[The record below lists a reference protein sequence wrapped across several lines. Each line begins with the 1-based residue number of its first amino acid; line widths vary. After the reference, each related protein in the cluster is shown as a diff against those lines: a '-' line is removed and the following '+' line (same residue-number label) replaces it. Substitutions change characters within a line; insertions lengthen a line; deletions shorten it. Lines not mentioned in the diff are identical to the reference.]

1 MTKFYVDGND
11 DFVLYQIISD
21 LKEDRPGTGYVTD
34 PNMLGVAVFQFIQEE
49 SKART
54 QASREWDM
62 VSNLD
67 IAIKETTYDTIVEI
81 KNTGSTKV
89 LERFIMRKILIPNSV
104 FERYN
109 TSISIPYSPS
119 IPTIT
124 PIPPVTPVT
133 PGSPIWT
140 GDTTAITA
148 ITADTVQDS
157 STTVTISNTSASDKT
172 DVVVNPEGQ
181 VTGTI
186 SLANGATEE
195 PRVNKVEPY
204 FNVITAFDTIVR
216 VPQDRENEYNKA
228 IEEAMSAYDGID
240 SRIVKDHSVLT
251 DDQIDSIK
259 KEFGDNATYPISV
272 FSLSDMNV
280 HMISGGGMSATV
292 F

>member
-1 MTKFYVDGND
+1 MTKFYADGND

-34 PNMLGVAVFQFIQEE
+34 PNMLGVAIFRFIQEE

-54 QASREWDM
+54 QTSREWDM

-67 IAIKETTYDTIVEI
+67 IAIKETTYDTIVEV
-81 KNTGSTKV
+81 KNAGSTKV

-124 PIPPVTPVT
+124 PIPSVTPVT

-140 GDTTAITA
+140 GDTTA

-228 IEEAMSAYDGID
+228 IEEAMSVYDGID

-259 KEFGDNATYPISV
+259 KELGDNATYPISV

>member
-81 KNTGSTKV
+81 MNAGSTKI

-140 GDTTAITA
+140 GDTTA

-228 IEEAMSAYDGID
+228 IEEAMSVYDGID

-259 KEFGDNATYPISV
+259 KELGDNATYPISV

>member
-81 KNTGSTKV
+81 KNAGSTKV

-124 PIPPVTPVT
+124 PIPSVTPVT

-140 GDTTAITA
+140 GDTTA

-228 IEEAMSAYDGID
+228 IEEAMSVYDGID

-280 HMISGGGMSATV
+280 HMVSGGGMSATV

>member
-11 DFVLYQIISD
+11 DLVLYQIISD

-81 KNTGSTKV
+81 KNAGSTKV
-89 LERFIMRKILIPNSV
+89 LERFIMRKIMIPNSV
-104 FERYN
+104 FESYN
-109 TSISIPYSPS
+109 TSIFIPYRPS

-140 GDTTAITA
+140 RGTTA

-157 STTVTISNTSASDKT
+157 STTDTITNTSASDKT

-186 SLANGATEE
+186 SLASGVAEE

-216 VPQDRENEYNKA
+216 VPQDREAEYNKA
-228 IEEAMSAYDGID
+228 IEEAMSVYDGID

-259 KEFGDNATYPISV
+259 KELGDNATYPISV

>member
-81 KNTGSTKV
+81 KNAGSTKV
-89 LERFIMRKILIPNSV
+89 LERFIMRKIMIPNSV

-109 TSISIPYSPS
+109 SSITIPYSPS

-124 PIPPVTPVT
+124 PIPSVTPVT

-140 GDTTAITA
+140 GDTTA

-216 VPQDRENEYNKA
+216 VPQSRETEYNKA
-228 IEEAMSAYDGID
+228 IEEAMSVYDGID

-259 KEFGDNATYPISV
+259 KELGDNATYPISV

>member
-34 PNMLGVAVFQFIQEE
+34 PNMLGVAVFRFIQEE

-54 QASREWDM
+54 QTNREWDM

-81 KNTGSTKV
+81 MNAGSTKI

-119 IPTIT
+119 IPNIT
-124 PIPPVTPVT
+124 PIT
-133 PGSPIWT
+133 PGTPIWT
-140 GDTTAITA
+140 NDTVVRSKTGTAITTD
-148 ITADTVQDS
+148 TATAMNK
-157 STTVTISNTSASDKT
+157 STPENISASDKV
-172 DVVVNPEGQ
+172 DVITNLEGQ

-186 SLANGATEE
+186 SLANGVIEE

-228 IEEAMSAYDGID
+228 IEEAKVIYDGID

-259 KEFGDNATYPISV
+259 KELGDNVTYPISV

>member
-216 VPQDRENEYNKA
+216 VPQSRETEYNKA
-228 IEEAMSAYDGID
+228 IEEAMSVYDGID

-259 KEFGDNATYPISV
+259 KELGDNATYPISV

>member
-81 KNTGSTKV
+81 KNAGSTKV

-124 PIPPVTPVT
+124 PIT
-133 PGSPIWT
+133 PGTPIWT
-140 GDTTAITA
+140 N
-148 ITADTVQDS
+148 DTVNISKSGTTITTD
-157 STTVTISNTSASDKT
+157 TVTAMNTSTPENISVSDKV
-172 DVVVNPEGQ
+172 DVITNLEGQ

-186 SLANGATEE
+186 SLANGAAEE

-216 VPQDRENEYNKA
+216 VPQDREAEYNKA
-228 IEEAMSAYDGID
+228 IEEAMSVYDGID

-259 KEFGDNATYPISV
+259 KELGDNATYPISV

>member
-21 LKEDRPGTGYVTD
+21 LKEDRPGTGYVTN

-49 SKART
+49 SKIRT

-81 KNTGSTKV
+81 KNAGSTKV

-109 TSISIPYSPS
+109 SSITIPYSPS

-140 GDTTAITA
+140 GDTTA

-228 IEEAMSAYDGID
+228 IEEAMSVYDGID

-259 KEFGDNATYPISV
+259 KELGDNATYPISV

>member
-124 PIPPVTPVT
+124 PIT
-133 PGSPIWT
+133 PGTPIWT
-140 GDTTAITA
+140 NDTIVTSKTGTAITTD
-148 ITADTVQDS
+148 TATAM
-157 STTVTISNTSASDKT
+157 NTSTPENISVSDKV
-172 DVVVNPEGQ
+172 DVITNLEGQ

-186 SLANGATEE
+186 SLANGAAEE

-216 VPQDRENEYNKA
+216 VPQSRETEYNKA
-228 IEEAMSAYDGID
+228 IEEAMSVYDGID

-259 KEFGDNATYPISV
+259 KELGDNATYPISV

>member
-49 SKART
+49 SKVRT

-81 KNTGSTKV
+81 KNAGSTKV
-89 LERFIMRKILIPNSV
+89 LERFIMRKIMIPNSV

-109 TSISIPYSPS
+109 SSITIPYSPS

-124 PIPPVTPVT
+124 PITPGTPVT

-140 GDTTAITA
+140 GCTTA

-186 SLANGATEE
+186 SLANGVAEE

-228 IEEAMSAYDGID
+228 IEEAMSVYDGID

-259 KEFGDNATYPISV
+259 KELGDNATYPISV

>member
-81 KNTGSTKV
+81 KNAGSTKV
-89 LERFIMRKILIPNSV
+89 LERFIMRKIMIPNSV

-109 TSISIPYSPS
+109 SSITIPYSPS

-124 PIPPVTPVT
+124 PIPSVTPVT

-140 GDTTAITA
+140 GDTAA

-186 SLANGATEE
+186 SLTNGATEE

-228 IEEAMSAYDGID
+228 IEEASSVYDGID

-259 KEFGDNATYPISV
+259 KELGDNATYPISV

-280 HMISGGGMSATV
+280 HMVSGGGMSATV

>member
-81 KNTGSTKV
+81 KNAGSTKV
-89 LERFIMRKILIPNSV
+89 LERFIMRKIMIPNSV

-109 TSISIPYSPS
+109 SSITIPYSPS

-124 PIPPVTPVT
+124 PIPSVTPVT

-140 GDTTAITA
+140 GDTTA

-216 VPQDRENEYNKA
+216 VPQDREAEYNKA
-228 IEEAMSAYDGID
+228 IEEAMSVYDGID

-259 KEFGDNATYPISV
+259 KELGDNATYPISV

>member
-1 MTKFYVDGND
+1 MTKFYADGND

-34 PNMLGVAVFQFIQEE
+34 PNMLGVAVFRFIQEE

-54 QASREWDM
+54 QTNREWDM

-81 KNTGSTKV
+81 MNAGSTKI

-109 TSISIPYSPS
+109 TGISIPYSPS

-124 PIPPVTPVT
+124 PIT
-133 PGSPIWT
+133 PGTPIWAKDTIVTSKT
-140 GDTTAITA
+140 GTAITTD
-148 ITADTVQDS
+148 TATAM
-157 STTVTISNTSASDKT
+157 NTSIPENISVSDKV
-172 DVVVNPEGQ
+172 DVITNLEGQ

-186 SLANGATEE
+186 SLANGVLEE

-228 IEEAMSAYDGID
+228 IEEAKVIYDGID

-259 KEFGDNATYPISV
+259 KELGDNVTYPISV

>member
-34 PNMLGVAVFQFIQEE
+34 TNMLGVAVFQFIQEE

-124 PIPPVTPVT
+124 PIT
-133 PGSPIWT
+133 PGTPIWT
-140 GDTTAITA
+140 N
-148 ITADTVQDS
+148 DTVNISKSGTTITTD
-157 STTVTISNTSASDKT
+157 TVTAMNTSTPENISVSDKV
-172 DVVVNPEGQ
+172 DVITNLEGQ

-186 SLANGATEE
+186 SLANGVAEE

-216 VPQDRENEYNKA
+216 VPQDREAEYKKA
-228 IEEAMSAYDGID
+228 IEEAMSVYDGID

-259 KEFGDNATYPISV
+259 KELGDNATYPISV

>member
-62 VSNLD
+62 VSNLE

-81 KNTGSTKV
+81 KNTGTTKV
-89 LERFIMRKILIPNSV
+89 LERFIMRKIMIPNSV

-109 TSISIPYSPS
+109 SSITIPYSPS

-124 PIPPVTPVT
+124 PIPSVTPVT

-140 GDTTAITA
+140 GGTTA

-186 SLANGATEE
+186 SLANGAAEE

-216 VPQDRENEYNKA
+216 VPQSRETEYNKA
-228 IEEAMSAYDGID
+228 IEEAMSVYDGID

-259 KEFGDNATYPISV
+259 KELGDNATYPISV

>member
-81 KNTGSTKV
+81 KNAGSTKA
-89 LERFIMRKILIPNSV
+89 LERFIMRKIMIPNSV

-109 TSISIPYSPS
+109 SSITIPYSPS

-124 PIPPVTPVT
+124 PIPSVTPVT

-140 GDTTAITA
+140 GDTTA

-216 VPQDRENEYNKA
+216 VPQSRETEYNKA

-259 KEFGDNATYPISV
+259 KELGDNATYPISV

>member
-49 SKART
+49 SKVRT

-81 KNTGSTKV
+81 KNAGSTKV

-109 TSISIPYSPS
+109 SSITIPYSPS

-140 GDTTAITA
+140 GDTTA

-228 IEEAMSAYDGID
+228 IEEAMSVYDGID

-259 KEFGDNATYPISV
+259 KELGDNATYPISV

>member
-81 KNTGSTKV
+81 KNAGSTKV

-109 TSISIPYSPS
+109 SSITIPYSPS

-124 PIPPVTPVT
+124 PIPSVTPVT

-140 GDTTAITA
+140 GGTTA

-216 VPQDRENEYNKA
+216 VPQSRETEYNKA
-228 IEEAMSAYDGID
+228 IEEAMSVYDGID

>member
-81 KNTGSTKV
+81 KNAGSTKV

-124 PIPPVTPVT
+124 PIPSVTPVT

-140 GDTTAITA
+140 GGTTA

-172 DVVVNPEGQ
+172 DVVVNL
-181 VTGTI
+181 V
-186 SLANGATEE
+186 
-195 PRVNKVEPY
+195 
-204 FNVITAFDTIVR
+204 
-216 VPQDRENEYNKA
+216 
-228 IEEAMSAYDGID
+228 
-240 SRIVKDHSVLT
+240 
-251 DDQIDSIK
+251 
-259 KEFGDNATYPISV
+259 
-272 FSLSDMNV
+272 
-280 HMISGGGMSATV
+280 
-292 F
+292 

>member
-1 MTKFYVDGND
+1 MTKFYADGND

-34 PNMLGVAVFQFIQEE
+34 PNMFGVAVFRFIQEE

-54 QASREWDM
+54 QTSREWDM

-81 KNTGSTKV
+81 KNAGSTKV

-109 TSISIPYSPS
+109 SSITIPYSPS

-124 PIPPVTPVT
+124 PIPSVTPVT

-140 GDTTAITA
+140 GGTTA

-216 VPQDRENEYNKA
+216 VPQSRETEYNKA
-228 IEEAMSAYDGID
+228 IEEAMSVYDGID

-259 KEFGDNATYPISV
+259 KELGDNATYPISV

>member
-109 TSISIPYSPS
+109 SSITIPYSPS

-124 PIPPVTPVT
+124 PIPSVTPVT

-140 GDTTAITA
+140 GDTTA

-228 IEEAMSAYDGID
+228 IEEAMSVYDGID

>member
-1 MTKFYVDGND
+1 MTKFYADGND

-89 LERFIMRKILIPNSV
+89 LERFITRKILIPNSV

-124 PIPPVTPVT
+124 PIT
-133 PGSPIWT
+133 PGTPIWT
-140 GDTTAITA
+140 KDTIVTSKTGTAITTD
-148 ITADTVQDS
+148 TATAM
-157 STTVTISNTSASDKT
+157 NTSTPENISVSDKV
-172 DVVVNPEGQ
+172 DVITNLEGQ

-186 SLANGATEE
+186 SLADGVLEE

-216 VPQDRENEYNKA
+216 VPQDREAEYKKA
-228 IEEAMSAYDGID
+228 IEEAMSVYDGID

-259 KEFGDNATYPISV
+259 KELGDNVTYPISV

>member
-81 KNTGSTKV
+81 KNAGSTKV
-89 LERFIMRKILIPNSV
+89 LERFIMRKIMIPNSV
-104 FERYN
+104 FESYN
-109 TSISIPYSPS
+109 TSIFIPYRPS

-140 GDTTAITA
+140 RGTTA

-157 STTVTISNTSASDKT
+157 STTDTITNTSASDKT

-186 SLANGATEE
+186 SLASGVAEE

-216 VPQDRENEYNKA
+216 VPQDREAEYNKA
-228 IEEAMSAYDGID
+228 IEEAMSVYDGID

-259 KEFGDNATYPISV
+259 KELGDNATYPISV

>member
-81 KNTGSTKV
+81 KNAGSTKV

-119 IPTIT
+119 MPSI
-124 PIPPVTPVT
+124 
-133 PGSPIWT
+133 SP
-140 GDTTAITA
+140 
-148 ITADTVQDS
+148 
-157 STTVTISNTSASDKT
+157 
-172 DVVVNPEGQ
+172 
-181 VTGTI
+181 
-186 SLANGATEE
+186 L
-195 PRVNKVEPY
+195 
-204 FNVITAFDTIVR
+204 F
-216 VPQDRENEYNKA
+216 
-228 IEEAMSAYDGID
+228 
-240 SRIVKDHSVLT
+240 L
-251 DDQIDSIK
+251 
-259 KEFGDNATYPISV
+259 
-272 FSLSDMNV
+272 
-280 HMISGGGMSATV
+280 
-292 F
+292 

>member
-49 SKART
+49 SKVRT

-81 KNTGSTKV
+81 KNAGSTKV

-109 TSISIPYSPS
+109 SSITIPYSPS

-140 GDTTAITA
+140 GGTTA

-186 SLANGATEE
+186 SLANGVAEE

-228 IEEAMSAYDGID
+228 IEEAMSVYDGID

-259 KEFGDNATYPISV
+259 KELGDNATYPISV

>member
-81 KNTGSTKV
+81 KNAGSTKV

-109 TSISIPYSPS
+109 SSITIPYSPS

-124 PIPPVTPVT
+124 PIPSVTPVT

-140 GDTTAITA
+140 GGTTA

-216 VPQDRENEYNKA
+216 VPQSRETEYNKA
-228 IEEAMSAYDGID
+228 IEEAMSVYDGID
-240 SRIVKDHSVLT
+240 SRIVKDYSVLT

-259 KEFGDNATYPISV
+259 KELGDNATYPISV

>member
-81 KNTGSTKV
+81 KNAGSTKV

-109 TSISIPYSPS
+109 SSITIPYSPS

-124 PIPPVTPVT
+124 PIPSVTPVT

-140 GDTTAITA
+140 GGTTA

-157 STTVTISNTSASDKT
+157 STTVTSSNTSASDKT

-216 VPQDRENEYNKA
+216 VPQSRETEYNKA
-228 IEEAMSAYDGID
+228 IEEAMSVYDGID

-259 KEFGDNATYPISV
+259 KELGDNATYPISV

-280 HMISGGGMSATV
+280 HMVSGGGMSAIV

>member
-1 MTKFYVDGND
+1 MTKFYADGND

-81 KNTGSTKV
+81 KNAGSTKV
-89 LERFIMRKILIPNSV
+89 LERFIMRKIMIPNSV

-109 TSISIPYSPS
+109 SSITIPYSPS

-124 PIPPVTPVT
+124 PIT

-140 GDTTAITA
+140 GGTTA

-186 SLANGATEE
+186 SLANGAAEE

-216 VPQDRENEYNKA
+216 VPQSREAEYKKA
-228 IEEAMSAYDGID
+228 IEEAMSVYDGID

-259 KEFGDNATYPISV
+259 KELGDNATYPISV

>member
-11 DFVLYQIISD
+11 DFVLCQIISD

-81 KNTGSTKV
+81 KNAGSTKV

-124 PIPPVTPVT
+124 PIT
-133 PGSPIWT
+133 PGTPIW
-140 GDTTAITA
+140 IN
-148 ITADTVQDS
+148 DTVNISKSGTTITTD
-157 STTVTISNTSASDKT
+157 TVTAMNTSTPENISVSDKV
-172 DVVVNPEGQ
+172 DVITNLEGQ

-186 SLANGATEE
+186 SLANGVLEE

-216 VPQDRENEYNKA
+216 VPQDREAEYNKA
-228 IEEAMSAYDGID
+228 IEEAMSVYDGID

-259 KEFGDNATYPISV
+259 KELGDNATYPISV

>member
-34 PNMLGVAVFQFIQEE
+34 PNMLGVAIFRFIQEE

-81 KNTGSTKV
+81 KNAGSTKV

-124 PIPPVTPVT
+124 PIPSVTPVT

-140 GDTTAITA
+140 GGTTA

-186 SLANGATEE
+186 SLANGAAEE

-216 VPQDRENEYNKA
+216 VPQSRETEYNKA
-228 IEEAMSAYDGID
+228 IEEAMSVYDGID

-259 KEFGDNATYPISV
+259 KELGDNATYPISV

>member
-81 KNTGSTKV
+81 KNAGSTKV

-124 PIPPVTPVT
+124 PIPSVTPVT

-140 GDTTAITA
+140 GDTTA

-228 IEEAMSAYDGID
+228 IEEAMSVYDGID

-259 KEFGDNATYPISV
+259 KELGDSATYPISV

-280 HMISGGGMSATV
+280 HMVSGGGMSATV

>member
-81 KNTGSTKV
+81 KNAGSTKV

-124 PIPPVTPVT
+124 PIPSVTPVT

-140 GDTTAITA
+140 GDTTA

-228 IEEAMSAYDGID
+228 IEEAMSVYDGID

-259 KEFGDNATYPISV
+259 KELGDNATYPISV

>member
-49 SKART
+49 SKARK

-109 TSISIPYSPS
+109 SSITIPYSPS

-124 PIPPVTPVT
+124 PAT

-140 GDTTAITA
+140 NDTVSISKSGTTITTDA
-148 ITADTVQDS
+148 VQDS
-157 STTVTISNTSASDKT
+157 SITATILNTSASDKT
-172 DVVVNPEGQ
+172 DVIMNPEGQ

-186 SLANGATEE
+186 SLANGAAEE

-228 IEEAMSAYDGID
+228 IEEAMSVYDGID

>member
-81 KNTGSTKV
+81 KNAGSTKV

-124 PIPPVTPVT
+124 PIT
-133 PGSPIWT
+133 PGTPIWT
-140 GDTTAITA
+140 N
-148 ITADTVQDS
+148 DTVNISKSGTTITTD
-157 STTVTISNTSASDKT
+157 TVTAMNTSIPENISVSDKV
-172 DVVVNPEGQ
+172 DVITNLEGQ

-228 IEEAMSAYDGID
+228 IEEASSVYDGID

-259 KEFGDNATYPISV
+259 KELGDNATYRLSV
-272 FSLSDMNV
+272 
-280 HMISGGGMSATV
+280 I
-292 F
+292 